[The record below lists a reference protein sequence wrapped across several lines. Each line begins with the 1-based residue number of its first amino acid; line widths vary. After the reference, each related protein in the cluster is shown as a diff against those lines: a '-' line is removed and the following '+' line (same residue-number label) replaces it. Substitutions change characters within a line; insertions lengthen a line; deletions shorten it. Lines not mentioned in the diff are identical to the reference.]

1 MLNLGLLRKSG
12 NTGKSLTLEKL
23 ERSTSTGRNVGEL
36 VLGAKL
42 LGNSGGITTTND
54 DGGTVVAGLDTGVEN
69 GLGTVGKGVKLENTG
84 GTVPQDSLGLAND
97 LLEGLDGL
105 GAGIETLPSVGNTLG
120 VGSVANLG
128 VLGELVGGHVV
139 SGEDQLDVVLLG
151 LLDETLDNLGSLL
164 IEERVSNL
172 DVVNGLLEG
181 ESHTATDDEGV
192 DLIEKVV
199 NELNL
204 VRDLGATKDG
214 KEGSLGVLKS
224 LGEELE
230 LLGDKE
236 ASGSLG
242 EIDTDHR
249 RVGSVSGS
257 KGVVDIDVGERRK
270 RLSELLDLL
279 GVSLDLLAVG
289 ILGGSLLLGVES
301 EVLEENDLTVL
312 GVGNLLLDLGA
323 DTVVEEDDGL
333 AEQLGELGLDRLQG
347 VLLNS
352 LAVGSAEMRGEDD
365 SLGAL
370 VNSVLDGGKSGDNSL
385 VVSDL
390 GAIERDVEVD
400 SDEDSL
406 ALEVEVLD
414 GEFVGERH
422 SVLVSFAVA
431 GAIEREE
438 PLRES

>member
-257 KGVVDIDVGERRK
+257 KGVVDVDVGERRK